1 MLIRTIEE
9 FMRHTKMPQTRFGR
23 LAIND
28 PQFVFDLR
36 RGRVPRAKTERRV
49 EHFMNTYTE
58 GSHAH

>member
-1 MLIRTIEE
+1 MLIRKIEE

-36 RGRVPRAKTERRV
+36 RGRVPRAKTEKRV
-49 EHFMNTYTE
+49 EHFMNTYDE
-58 GSHAH
+58 IRDAG